1 MTFSEM
7 DLARIAAADVMHTTR
22 TLTMMLASRQLL
34 TAPTAQHVADALD
47 AALEELENPP
57 QATAG
62 DLFAPLGEVRIIE

>member
-22 TLTMMLASRQLL
+22 ALTMMLASRQLL
-34 TAPTAQHVADALD
+34 PEPTAQHVADALD

-62 DLFAPLGEVRIIE
+62 DLFARVGDVRIIE

>member
-1 MTFSEM
+1 MNFSQM
-7 DLARIAAADVMHTTR
+7 DLARMAAADVMHTTR

-34 TAPTAQHVADALD
+34 TAPPAQHVAAALD

-62 DLFAPLGEVRIIE
+62 DLFASVGEVRIIE